1 MLFFIIS
8 QTLCLL
14 LASCSW
20 LKWLQQ
26 QKNTPKRKAL
36 TLSEKVAVIKEKE
49 KSGIGSRVLAE
60 KYGVAKTQIQ
70 SIIKDQ
76 MQILAD
82 FENNNT
88 LEHKRKLRKTGN
100 EKINMLTWE
109 WFKGMSMRKV
119 PISWHLL
126 QERALLFAKDLEN
139 EEFKAFNSWFESF
152 L

>member
-1 MLFFIIS
+1 M
-8 QTLCLL
+8 
-14 LASCSW
+14 
-20 LKWLQQ
+20 
-26 QKNTPKRKAL
+26 
-36 TLSEKVAVIKEKE
+36 IKEKE

-119 PISWHLL
+119 PIS
-126 QERALLFAKDLEN
+126 
-139 EEFKAFNSWFESF
+139 
-152 L
+152 